1 MPDTTYLDHA
11 ATTPMHPAAVAAL
24 TAELERVGNPSSA
37 HDAGR
42 AARRVV
48 EESRELLAA
57 RLGAR
62 PTEVLFTGGGTEADN
77 LAIKGLFWARSGAEP
92 RRRRVLVSAVEHHAV
107 LDAALWLGAH
117 EGAEAVVLPVD
128 GVGRLRLDALEAE
141 LAAHADEVAL
151 VSVMWANNEVGTVQP
166 IAEVVA
172 LAHRYGIPV
181 HSDAVQAVSTL
192 PVDFAASGLDAMST
206 SAHKLG
212 GPVGVG
218 ALLLRRDLAVTSV
231 QHGGG
236 QERGIRSGTFATP
249 LIRSFA
255 VAVDEA
261 VADRTE
267 RAARVAGLRDA
278 LMTGVLAAVPD
289 AVVRGP
295 ARPALPGL
303 PGVERSGAVSLHSRG
318 HAADSLHSSGLAA
331 VSLHSSGLGARAT
344 SLHSVGEREPGAV
357 PDAATCL
364 PGTLSITFPGCETDA
379 LLFLL
384 DSHGVQCSAGS
395 ACQAGVTQTSH
406 VLLAMGLTEADAR
419 GTVRFTFGRTSAQAD
434 VDAALAVLSE
444 AVERARAAS
453 AVG

>member
-1 MPDTTYLDHA
+1 MPNASAYLDHA

-24 TAELERVGNPSSA
+24 TAELGRVGNASSA

-77 LAIKGLFWARSGAEP
+77 LAVKGLFWAQSGADP

-107 LDAALWLGAH
+107 LDAALWLGEH

-141 LAAHADEVAL
+141 LDAHADEVAL

-166 IAEVVA
+166 VAEVVA

-192 PVDFAASGLDAMST
+192 PVDFAASGLDAMSI

-218 ALLLRRDLAVTSV
+218 ALVLRRDLAVTSV

-261 VADRTE
+261 AADRTE

-278 LMTGVLAAVPD
+278 LMAGVLAAVPD

-295 ARPALPGL
+295 VLPSLPRL
-303 PGVERSGAVSLHSRG
+303 PGV
-318 HAADSLHSSGLAA
+318 
-331 VSLHSSGLGARAT
+331 
-344 SLHSVGEREPGAV
+344 
-357 PDAATCL
+357 
-364 PGTLSITFPGCETDA
+364 
-379 LLFLL
+379 
-384 DSHGVQCSAGS
+384 
-395 ACQAGVTQTSH
+395 
-406 VLLAMGLTEADAR
+406 
-419 GTVRFTFGRTSAQAD
+419 
-434 VDAALAVLSE
+434 
-444 AVERARAAS
+444 
-453 AVG
+453 